1 MKVTNN
7 TRLTAIWLDLEFS
20 VTASLSHGKQAAMDG
35 NTDAIARH
43 LEHISRA
50 LFTAAT
56 NYKLEAEKS

>member
-7 TRLTAIWLDLEFS
+7 TRLTAIWINLEL
-20 VTASLSHGKQAAMDG
+20 TARASLSHGKQAAMDG

-43 LEHISRA
+43 LEHIGRA

>member
-7 TRLTAIWLDLEFS
+7 TRLTAIWLDLELS
-20 VTASLSHGKQAAMDG
+20 VNASLSHGRQAAMDG

-43 LEHISRA
+43 LEHIGKA